1 VELPLVNL
9 TGILKRGLAA
19 YVNDIGTKSS
29 NQAAKIKDLHP
40 QAFHKTTFHKTTSD
54 KSYSGVKRGDDLT
67 VILKAGG

>member
-40 QAFHKTTFHKTTSD
+40 QAFHKTTSD
-54 KSYSGVKRGDDLT
+54 KSYSGVKRGDDLA